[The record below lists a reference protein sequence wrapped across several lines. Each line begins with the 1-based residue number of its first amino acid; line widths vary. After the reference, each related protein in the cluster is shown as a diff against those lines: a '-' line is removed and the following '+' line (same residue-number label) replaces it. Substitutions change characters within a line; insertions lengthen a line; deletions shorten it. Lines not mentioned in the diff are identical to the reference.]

1 MNDFR
6 TFFRKLPTC
15 FARRG
20 LVRIRLCGYA
30 EKKYVGLFMLAQKC
44 KIPRPINIDIWF
56 SELIQKGNVNK
67 TKRVETKT
75 NEKSLNILC

>member
-1 MNDFR
+1 
-6 TFFRKLPTC
+6 
-15 FARRG
+15 
-20 LVRIRLCGYA
+20 
-30 EKKYVGLFMLAQKC
+30 MLAQKC

-75 NEKSLNILC
+75 YEKSLNILC